1 MMKNVRFNVDET
13 KIVMNK
19 NQEKKAKG
27 ELNIILFLL
36 MMVSTLITLGLGVIT

>member
-1 MMKNVRFNVDET
+1 MKNVRFNVDET